1 MEKANNMNNNI
12 NIKGPPSFTQFINGS
27 VIDILREHGYKMI
40 STYVYNK
47 DNINVYIGSIQYS
60 EFIDNMAYSFHNT
73 LDGDLESCDIVT
85 VKTYEQLYSNIQAMD
100 RDNTLSVLLEE
111 D

>member
-1 MEKANNMNNNI
+1 MK
-12 NIKGPPSFTQFINGS
+12 IKYPPSFDQFINGS
-27 VIDILREHGYKMI
+27 VTDILREHGYKVI

-47 DNINVYIGSIQYS
+47 DNINVYISSVQHS
-60 EFIDNMAYSFHNT
+60 EFIDDMVYSFHNT
-73 LDGDLESCDIVT
+73 LDGDLESSDIVT
-85 VKTYEQLYSNIQAMD
+85 VKTYEQLYSTIQLMD